1 MRATFSS
8 AFAGLCL
15 MAGGLPATA
24 AGLLDT
30 TFPRGKQVCYS
41 ATARAGTTRAISMF
55 RLTRPLR
62 YQSYDTRETRVV
74 RVVINFAGPDRSRI
88 EDSLTCRETGGR
100 ITCQSTTC
108 DGTGFELGTGRQGE
122 LTVQQ
127 DKASPNVIWSCE
139 QDAVRDLVLADEELS
154 LVLRRGSGSC
164 LD

>member
-1 MRATFSS
+1 MRSRFSLVLAS
-8 AFAGLCL
+8 LFAGT
-15 MAGGLPATA
+15 LPTSA
-24 AGLLDT
+24 AGLLET
-30 TFPRGKQVCYS
+30 AFPRGKQVCYS
-41 ATARAGTTRAISMF
+41 ATARAGSTRAISMF

-74 RVVINFAGPDRSRI
+74 RVVINFAGPDKSRI

-108 DGTGFELGTGRQGE
+108 DGTGFDLSAGRQGD
-122 LTVQQ
+122 LVAQQ

-139 QDAVRDLVLADEELS
+139 QDAIREIVLADDELS